1 MGGMFTLV
9 GPPIVTY
16 YDSIID
22 DSIEYQATTQTF
34 FFFTCIILFINNILY
49 VKLTSHLLLLAFMAI
64 GGCLIGT
71 YIGTKILQKIS
82 MKIVRRFAYI
92 INVNC
97 WYF

>member
-1 MGGMFTLV
+1 MIQLNIKQQLRF
-9 GPPIVTY
+9 
-16 YDSIID
+16 
-22 DSIEYQATTQTF
+22 F

-71 YIGTKILQKIS
+71 YVGTKILQKIS

-92 INVNC
+92 IMLIAGIFNLIKGI
-97 WYF
+97 F